1 MTFKEHWLMAW
12 HGYMSYLEEHKRC
25 LSKYHLDNKRLVNWL
40 KYNQKL
46 ANKGKL
52 CAERAEK
59 LHFLLLETEKYR
71 RKNQHMYFYLKQ
83 SSEHE

>member
-1 MTFKEHWLMAW
+1 MTFKEHWLMVW
-12 HGYMSYLEEHKRC
+12 HGYMSYLEEHNDAYPNITLITRNW
-25 LSKYHLDNKRLVNWL
+25 SNWL

-46 ANKGKL
+46 ANKRKL